1 MIMSF
6 ADEILMT
13 MRQSSG
19 QDRRD
24 TIYAKNKTQTI
35 HIAEEKSSTH
45 YPSSGAK
52 DLQAKMDCKSMY
64 NIHEDVRTAPTKKS
78 KSDKRRNSTGTIY
91 VETTMSSQDN
101 TSTIEC
107 VCVVIRAHMIAA
119 AKENIIPLSE
129 YDVFK
134 DIGFTNRAEYKDGS
148 NPMAMVS
155 EITIPLTTSLTD

>member
-1 MIMSF
+1 
-6 ADEILMT
+6 MT

-35 HIAEEKSSTH
+35 HIAEEKITGH
-45 YPSSGAK
+45 YSSSGAK
-52 DLQAKMDCKSMY
+52 EVQAKMDCKSMY
-64 NIHEDVRTAPTKKS
+64 NIHGDVKSVTSGTKIAK
-78 KSDKRRNSTGTIY
+78 KRRNSTGTIY
-91 VETTMSSQDN
+91 IETTMSSQDN
-101 TSTIEC
+101 TATIEC

-134 DIGFTNRAEYKDGS
+134 DIGFSNKADYKDSS
-148 NPMAMVS
+148 NTLASVRF
-155 EITIPLTTSLTD
+155 